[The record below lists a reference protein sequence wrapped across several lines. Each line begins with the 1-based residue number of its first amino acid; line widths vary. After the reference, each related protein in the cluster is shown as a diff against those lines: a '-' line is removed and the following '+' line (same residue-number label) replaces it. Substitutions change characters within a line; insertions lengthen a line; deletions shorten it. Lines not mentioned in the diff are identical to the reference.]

1 MYISLTTL
9 IRRVGPVTA
18 SRGVFTLQTRPY
30 RWVVTRCCISRRNME
45 EEEKRKKIKQRRR
58 CGERTASPVVLSA
71 RCKVCA
77 YWRVAV
83 GSGTYNEGMVGDQT
97 RRSAVPPCW
106 ETLIL
111 QQSKS
116 VHIVTHRKAD
126 RSAFCIFHF
135 SYLHFSPSLATSPDD
150 NDMRVHRHPPEMS
163 WPSHLGHPRPP
174 E

>member
-9 IRRVGPVTA
+9 IRRAGPVTA

-30 RWVVTRCCISRRNME
+30 RWVVTRCGISRRNME

-111 QQSKS
+111 QQAKV
-116 VHIVTHRKAD
+116 VHSYPHKTLIDRHFAFSISHIFISLLPLLHHPTTTTCASIDTHRK
-126 RSAFCIFHF
+126 
-135 SYLHFSPSLATSPDD
+135 
-150 NDMRVHRHPPEMS
+150 
-163 WPSHLGHPRPP
+163 
-174 E
+174 